1 MRIHTIIAAAAIA
14 VALGGCYT
22 YPVYQP
28 MPVARLT
35 PQQSADLANN
45 QQQLSQADRNRYAQA
60 DAQAAQQDQSGQPYT
75 YAQPATPYYYTAPY
89 YADPYYYGYPY
100 YSGFYPWYPGL
111 SLSFGFGGRFHG
123 RGFRGGGFHGGGF
136 HGGGFHGG
144 GRH

>member
-1 MRIHTIIAAAAIA
+1 MRIHIIIAAAAVA
-14 VALGGCYT
+14 VALSGCYT

-35 PQQSADLANN
+35 PQQSADLANS

-60 DAQAAQQDQSGQPYT
+60 DAQAAQQQDQPAQPYT
-75 YAQPATPYYYTAPY
+75 YAVPATPYYYSDPY
-89 YADPYYYGYPY
+89 PYYYGYPY
-100 YSGFYPWYPGL
+100 YGGLYPWYPGL

-136 HGGGFHGG
+136 HGGGFHG
-144 GRH
+144 RH

>member
-60 DAQAAQQDQSGQPYT
+60 DAQATQQDQSAQPYT
-75 YAQPATPYYYTAPY
+75 YPAPATPYPY
-89 YADPYYYGYPY
+89 YGDPYYYGYPY

-136 HGGGFHGG
+136 HGGG
-144 GRH
+144 RH